1 MLCLR
6 FLHGTVLHPAQ
17 DSTGVAFLPACVQ
30 PLEVFC
36 NPGPQGGVESHAQ
49 APHQCCRAQCSHAM
63 NHVPCGENLDLC
75 LQVTL
80 VHGSAVGTATP
91 KQPNINLLHIKSK
104 KVDVTVVTEVLRHI

>member
-1 MLCLR
+1 
-6 FLHGTVLHPAQ
+6 
-17 DSTGVAFLPACVQ
+17 
-30 PLEVFC
+30 
-36 NPGPQGGVESHAQ
+36 
-49 APHQCCRAQCSHAM
+49 M

-80 VHGSAVGTATP
+80 VHGSAVGSATP